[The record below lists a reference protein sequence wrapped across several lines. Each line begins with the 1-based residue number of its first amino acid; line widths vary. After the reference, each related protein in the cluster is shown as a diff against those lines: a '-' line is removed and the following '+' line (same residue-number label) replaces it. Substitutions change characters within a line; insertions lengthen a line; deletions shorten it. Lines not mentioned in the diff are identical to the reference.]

1 MKKVRNNHSIRPKTR
16 KKKYIGGNAGTD
28 FIETATNVAKKTAN
42 IIDGWVPTNIIRNFV
57 GDNVRNKD
65 WSAIMPNIFN
75 NFNETAELITYAAHD
90 SELRKV
96 LKQSIEVYGVAITD
110 IFEIAKPVI
119 EELTSQFWEMMNEI
133 GTNSISGSINATIST
148 FTAAISAVPGLGG
161 AVASVIALSKWY
173 NAVASGITAP
183 ITVFSGKLSGETIQF
198 GRNSWAFKT
207 QHGEELAKT
216 YNDVTNMLDR
226 AKDLKTAGETT
237 QNSNMSGGSRYKAD
251 RTLRNI
257 HTSIKRFTQKRA
269 LTPRFG

>member
-1 MKKVRNNHSIRPKTR
+1 MKKVRRNHIMKTR

-42 IIDGWVPTNIIRNFV
+42 IIDGLVPSNIIRNFV
-57 GDNVRNKD
+57 GDNRINKP
-65 WSAIMPNIFN
+65 WSAVAPNLFN
-75 NFNETAELITYAAHD
+75 NFNETAELITYAARD
-90 SELRKV
+90 PELRKV
-96 LKQSIEVYGVAITD
+96 LKKSIEVYGVAITD

-119 EELTSQFWEMMNEI
+119 EELTNQFWETIDEI
-133 GTNSISGSINATIST
+133 GTKSISGSINAMIST
-148 FTAAISAVPGLGG
+148 FTAAISVVPGLGG

-173 NAVASGITAP
+173 NAIASGVTAP
-183 ITVFSGKLSGETIQF
+183 ITAFSGQLIGGTIQF

-207 QHGEELAKT
+207 RHGEELAKT

-226 AKDLKTAGETT
+226 AKDLKTAGEPT

-251 RTLRNI
+251 KTLRNI
-257 HTSIKRFTQKRA
+257 HTSVKRFTQKLA